1 MNPIDM
7 LAEAVRI
14 YPAWW
19 QAHEARP
26 VTIMELAEPVR
37 AVADPDSRGRQFI
50 AVKLCMLDGVRAAGF
65 VLARRKGVGKWSPAR
80 YLLNRVE
87 ASGEGGQCA
96 ASPKI
101 GIAPTAA
108 DPALAI
114 HAELE
119 VARRALERAAR
130 QIAALYPEV
139 LRIDTARDAAIAA
152 QERGGA

>member
-1 MNPIDM
+1 MNPVDM
-7 LAEAVRI
+7 LAGATRI

-26 VTIMELAEPVR
+26 VTVMELAEPVR

-65 VLARRKGVGKWSPAR
+65 VLARRKSVGKWSPAR

-87 ASGEGGQCA
+87 ASGETDHSA
-96 ASPKI
+96 APPKV

-108 DPALAI
+108 DPALSI

-119 VARRALERAAR
+119 VARRALEHAAR
-130 QIAALYPEV
+130 QMAALYPEV
-139 LRIDTARDAAIAA
+139 LRIDAGRDAAIAA
-152 QERGGA
+152 QERGSA

>member
-1 MNPIDM
+1 MNPVDM
-7 LAEAVRI
+7 LAEAARI

-19 QAHEARP
+19 LAHEARP
-26 VTIMELAEPVR
+26 VTVMELAEPVR

-65 VLARRKGVGKWSPAR
+65 VLARRKSVGKWSPAR

-87 ASGEGGQCA
+87 AAAEADRYA
-96 ASPKI
+96 ASPKVR
-101 GIAPTAA
+101 IAPTVA
-108 DPALAI
+108 DPTLSI

-119 VARRALERAAR
+119 VARRALVRAAR
-130 QIAALYPEV
+130 QMAALYPEV
-139 LRIDTARDAAIAA
+139 LRIEAARDAAIGA

>member
-1 MNPIDM
+1 MNPVDM
-7 LAEAVRI
+7 LAEAARI

-19 QAHEARP
+19 QAHEAHP

-37 AVADPDSRGRQFI
+37 TAADPDSRGRQFI

-65 VLARRKGVGKWSPAR
+65 VLARRKSVGKWSPAR

-87 ASGEGGQCA
+87 SCGEAEPCSP
-96 ASPKI
+96 SPKI

-108 DPALAI
+108 DPALSI

-119 VARRALERAAR
+119 VARRALVRAAR
-130 QIAALYPEV
+130 QMAALYPEV
-139 LRIDTARDAAIAA
+139 LRIDAARDAAIAA

>member
-1 MNPIDM
+1 MNPVDM
-7 LAEAVRI
+7 LAEAARI

-19 QAHEARP
+19 QAHQTRP
-26 VTIMELAEPVR
+26 VTVMELAEPVR

-65 VLARRKGVGKWSPAR
+65 VLARRKSVGKWSPAR
-80 YLLNRVE
+80 YLLSRVE
-87 ASGEGGQCA
+87 ASGETDQCA
-96 ASPKI
+96 ASPTI

-130 QIAALYPEV
+130 QIAGLYPEV
-139 LRIDTARDAAIAA
+139 LRIDAARDAAIGA

>member
-1 MNPIDM
+1 MNPVDM
-7 LAEAVRI
+7 LAEAARI

-19 QAHEARP
+19 QAHGSQP
-26 VTIMELAEPVR
+26 VTVVALAEPVR
-37 AVADPDSRGRQFI
+37 AAVDPDARGRQFI
-50 AVKLCMLDGVRAAGF
+50 AVKLRMLDGVRAAGF
-65 VLARRKGVGKWSPAR
+65 ILTRRPSVGRWSAGH
-80 YLLNRVE
+80 YLLTRVE
-87 ASGEGGQCA
+87 ATAVADQYAS
-96 ASPKI
+96 SPKV

-108 DPALAI
+108 DPALSI

-139 LRIDTARDAAIAA
+139 LRIDAARDATIAA

>member
-7 LAEAVRI
+7 LAEAARI

-19 QAHEARP
+19 QAHESRP
-26 VTIMELAEPVR
+26 VTVMELAEPVR
-37 AVADPDSRGRQFI
+37 AAADPDSRGRQFI

-80 YLLNRVE
+80 SLLNRVE

-119 VARRALERAAR
+119 VARRVDVALGVRDGVGGERTNHDG
-130 QIAALYPEV
+130 ETV
-139 LRIDTARDAAIAA
+139 HGA
-152 QERGGA
+152 QLGQVQ